1 MRRRG
6 SASIA
11 ANPVL
16 IGAATTL
23 VVLVAVFLA
32 YNANNGLPFVPTYEL
47 KADVPN
53 AANLVRGNDVRI
65 GGTRVGTVSDITPV
79 QHRNGSVTAELTLKL
94 ETSVRPLPVDST
106 VIVRPRSALGL
117 KYVQL
122 SKGSSPKGFQD
133 GATIPLK
140 QATPTPVELD
150 EVLRT
155 FDSRTRQAQQ
165 QNLAEFG
172 NAFAGRGQD
181 LNTAIQNLNPLLRNL
196 VPVMR
201 NLSDPRTGLARFVQ
215 ALGRSAAIVAPA
227 AEQQAA
233 LFRNLDTTF
242 SALADVAKPYIQQ
255 SIDNGPPALDEAI
268 KDLPQQRPF
277 LINSAGFFHDLRPGV
292 HALRTA
298 APILADALTTGTP
311 VLRRSVA
318 FNDRLKPTFQALQRF
333 AEDPLV
339 ALGVKD
345 LTSTAQILN
354 PTILNL
360 APVQTTC
367 NYISLW
373 FRNVSSLLSVGGTN
387 GTAQRFI
394 IIATPLGP
402 NNEGGPSSAPANG
415 GVPGK
420 QDNYLHTNPYPNTAS
435 PGQTNEC
442 EAANETYLTGKQVI
456 GNEPGNQGTL
466 HDQTTIDRS
475 TTP

>member
-1 MRRRG
+1 
-6 SASIA
+6 
-11 ANPVL
+11 
-16 IGAATTL
+16 
-23 VVLVAVFLA
+23 
-32 YNANNGLPFVPTYEL
+32 
-47 KADVPN
+47 
-53 AANLVRGNDVRI
+53 
-65 GGTRVGTVSDITPV
+65 
-79 QHRNGSVTAELTLKL
+79 
-94 ETSVRPLPVDST
+94 
-106 VIVRPRSALGL
+106 
-117 KYVQL
+117 
-122 SKGSSPKGFQD
+122 
-133 GATIPLK
+133 
-140 QATPTPVELD
+140 
-150 EVLRT
+150 
-155 FDSRTRQAQQ
+155 
-165 QNLAEFG
+165 
-172 NAFAGRGQD
+172 
-181 LNTAIQNLNPLLRNL
+181 
-196 VPVMR
+196 
-201 NLSDPRTGLARFVQ
+201 
-215 ALGRSAAIVAPA
+215 
-227 AEQQAA
+227 
-233 LFRNLDTTF
+233 
-242 SALADVAKPYIQQ
+242 
-255 SIDNGPPALDEAI
+255 
-268 KDLPQQRPF
+268 
-277 LINSAGFFHDLRPGV
+277 V